1 MIFVYDRNEKQINA
15 IDEIYEL
22 TKEIGKLKTLEFDS
36 ELDFEKGYRIIIN
49 DNEKPLEFIIIDS
62 EYSRGDIKEY
72 RYYCQE
78 SLKEIEGVPIIDKR
92 PQGNVKAAIESL
104 LTDTRWTL
112 RILPTYDLSHTQ
124 TNSFYHVSAFEAL
137 SKVVQDYNVE
147 WHAEYEMSGADITR
161 RILVIGEQGVRSNSR
176 LEFGKNITKFT
187 RRISSDSIITALYGF
202 GKGEEQEDGGYG
214 RRIDFA
220 EINNGKSYVEN
231 LEAKEKYGTGKE
243 NEKKHVFGFF
253 VDEEETDK
261 AKLLETTKKELV
273 MLSQPKAEY
282 TVEAV
287 NLNIDCSFG
296 DRVQVIDDEI
306 GFAAEVR
313 IIKEV
318 VQDESKTLTF
328 GTVTKSFGESIRNEF
343 KKTQETINNRITSV
357 REEVLSKITKQYF
370 GEDGYNYDLKAGN
383 EYGLPAGLYS
393 FDRQINQNPSK
404 AIYVGAGKMLI
415 SNEKRQNGEWVW
427 KTAATADGLMGDTVV
442 ANSITANK
450 LSADVGQALDLTSN
464 ASINSKVSSLSEET
478 STKISQTQDTIIK
491 QVESRSMLV
500 DQIISEIKSSI
511 TQTTEGIYFNFER
524 LSKNLDA
531 AIAGSTAEFEKIR
544 KYIRFE
550 NGNIVLGAE
559 GNPLTL
565 KIENDKI
572 KFIENGAEIA
582 YWQNRQFYAVDGE
595 FINSL
600 RLGKFAFIPR
610 ENGNLS
616 FLKVVN

>member
-1 MIFVYDRNEKQINA
+1 MIFIYDRDEKQINA

-36 ELDFEKGYRIIIN
+36 ELDFEKGYRVIIN
-49 DNEKPLEFIIIDS
+49 DNENPLEFIIVDS
-62 EYSRGDIKEY
+62 EYSRGDTKEY
-72 RYYCQE
+72 HYYCHE
-78 SLKEIEGVPIIDKR
+78 SLKEIEGIPVIDKR
-92 PQGNVKAAIESL
+92 PQGNVKVAIESL

-112 RILPTYDLSHTQ
+112 KVIPTYDLSHTQ
-124 TNSFYHVSAFEAL
+124 TNSFYHISAFEAL
-137 SKVVQDYNVE
+137 GKVVQDYNVE
-147 WHAEYEMSGADITR
+147 WHAEYEMSGADITK

-231 LEAKEKYGTGKE
+231 LEAKEKYGVGKE

-261 AKLLETTKKELV
+261 AKLLETTRKELAL
-273 MLSQPKAEY
+273 LSQPKAEY

-287 NLNIDCSFG
+287 NINIDGSLG
-296 DRVQVIDDEI
+296 DHVQVIDDEI

-318 VQDESKTLTF
+318 VQDESKTFTF

-404 AIYVGAGKMLI
+404 VIYIGAGKMLI

-572 KFIENGAEIA
+572 KLIENGAEIA